1 MSNQAKQLVTQLVWS
16 GFFSSLEIMEIV
28 LDEFEPGLHQSEDQ
42 VTLALSQVVVQQRRA
57 KSRAQENW
65 PPVTDCDKL
74 EGAFSQLN
82 QAGIIALHNVGYS
95 QAQGLEEVNAEYL
108 SRRDPLRG
116 YCFYHFE
123 DVARALQGQGLYLFY
138 GSHDEQVE
146 GVEQIGRELR
156 EAFQNAG
163 FQVVW
168 NGKANKRLLL
178 HPFHWQRW
186 SV

>member
-16 GFFSSLEIMEIV
+16 GFYSSLEIMEIV
-28 LDEFEPGLHQSEDQ
+28 LDEFEPGLQQSEDE

-57 KSRAQENW
+57 KSRAQEDW

-74 EGAFSQLN
+74 EAAFSQLN

-108 SRRDPLRG
+108 SCPRRG

-123 DVARALQGQGLYLFY
+123 DVARALQGEGLYLFY

-146 GVEQIGRELR
+146 GVEQIGRELQQLFR
-156 EAFQNAG
+156 DGG
-163 FQVVW
+163 FQVEW
-168 NGKANKRLLL
+168 NGSAEKRLLL

-186 SV
+186 SP